1 MNVEGLSLDQMRAAL
16 TVAENG
22 SFSAAARRLNRKQ
35 STLSYAV
42 ATLETQ
48 LGVAL
53 FERADGHQPRPTE
66 IGRALLLE
74 MEALVRRA
82 DEIKKQAQAAAN
94 GLESE
99 LTIAIDAM
107 YPPTEIAAVLDGFAK
122 QFPTVQLRLNV
133 ESMGEV
139 HQSVTEG
146 KATLGISGGYL
157 ALPPSLIGDAI
168 SQVTRLPVAAPDHP
182 LAANLSDGQRLPHR
196 LLLDQIQ
203 IVLSD
208 PSNASRGRD
217 YTVYT
222 GRTWRVSDL
231 TLKRNLLIAGL
242 GWGYLPEH
250 MIADDLATGMLR
262 ALHVEGLRDK
272 NVVAFLVV
280 RRREGVVGPSAQW
293 VLSRL
298 MVPAGRNPR
307 RDGER
312 PAARRARR
320 R

>member
-16 TVAENG
+16 TVAEDG

-48 LGVAL
+48 LGVSL

-82 DEIKKQAQAAAN
+82 DEIKKQAQAAAS

-99 LTIAIDAM
+99 LNIAIDAM
-107 YPPTEIAAVLDGFAK
+107 YPPTELAAALDGFAV

-133 ESMGEV
+133 ESMGGV
-139 HQSVTEG
+139 NRSVIEG
-146 KATLGISGGYL
+146 NAKLGISGGYL
-157 ALPPSLIGDAI
+157 ALPAGLLGDAL
-168 SQVTRLPVAAPDHP
+168 SRVTRLPVAAPDHP
-182 LAANLSDGQRLPHR
+182 LAANLSNGKPLPHR

-203 IVLSD
+203 VVLSD
-208 PSNASRGRD
+208 PSNATRGRD
-217 YTVYT
+217 YSVYT

-231 TLKRNLLIAGL
+231 ALKRNLLIAGL

-250 MIADDLATGMLR
+250 MIADDLATGKLKV
-262 ALHVEGLRDK
+262 LHVEGLRDK
-272 NVVAFLVV
+272 NLVSFLVV
-280 RRREGVVGPSAQW
+280 RRRESMIGRSAQW

-298 MVPAGRNPR
+298 TAPAGP
-307 RDGER
+307 
-312 PAARRARR
+312 PK
-320 R
+320 